1 MRDDDAGG
9 EFARFEEELKVWGAR
24 PPRIPAGFARVRV
37 SARLEDARRPW
48 PWLRLASAA
57 ALVVVLMVAVWQGAP
72 RPAGE
77 AGTRAAAL
85 SQPPL
90 DPNVVVWV
98 VDARTTVYF
107 VLSPDGS
114 TKGGVS

>member
-1 MRDDDAGG
+1 MRNAQKDDGLRG
-9 EFARFEEELKVWGAR
+9 FEDELRAWGSR
-24 PPRIPAGFARVRV
+24 PPRTPAAIARTRV
-37 SARLEDARRPW
+37 AARLDDARQPW
-48 PWLRLASAA
+48 HWPRLAAAA
-57 ALVVVLMVAVWQGAP
+57 ALLVLLVVAVWQGAP

-77 AGTRAAAL
+77 AGARAAAL